1 MKKPVLNYEQM
12 KLEATHVA
20 DIYHKLTLDLFD
32 RVVDRLLERG
42 SASLEENPYIW
53 QLEKLHNMGLLN
65 ESNVKLISER
75 SKIAEEKLRE
85 VIEGEGYRIYK
96 DTKQQLAE
104 QLDKPVTLGDSQI
117 MERLIALSN
126 QTFREVDNII
136 NTTLPMEVRKVY
148 QSIVEET
155 VAEVAIGTMSADQ
168 ALNKTVMRWRDKGFY
183 GFTDRSGKRWKADT
197 YARNIIKSTTY
208 RAFNEARTAP
218 AKELGIDTFHYSM
231 KATAREMCAPLQNQ
245 IVTTG
250 EARTENGV
258 KILALSDYGYGTP
271 GGCLGINCGHVM
283 TPFLPG
289 INEIPEL
296 PDHLK
301 DLTPEQAIENANIQ
315 AKQRALERDIR
326 LNKER
331 LHVAKKL
338 GDKGLIDKYQ
348 LRGVALNDAM
358 NQWVKKHPFLYRDK
372 VREVFRKTTEI
383 DKKVEKI
390 LDERYNKFNER
401 VTDKISKDDYMDLVS
416 HDFNKISKV
425 MDKYPEI
432 GKRLDYKYTKQM
444 EHIKDSQQYID
455 RVEKAVKKGEP
466 LPGYYEIGE
475 HKLYRMLLEQMDM
488 NKIFN
493 QYQYIEHGELV
504 GVHLDPDGV
513 GSPSWRS
520 KLHQSKKG
528 FHAVPEKERSNK

>member
-12 KLEATHVA
+12 KLESTHVA

-42 SASLEENPYIW
+42 PASLEENPYIW

-65 ESNVKLISER
+65 ESNLKLIAER

-85 VIEGEGYRIYK
+85 VIVGEGYRIYK

-104 QLDKPVTLGDSQI
+104 QLDKPVSLGDSQI

-168 ALNKTVMRWRDKGFY
+168 ALNKTVIRWRDKGFY
-183 GFTDRSGKRWKADT
+183 GFTDRSGKRLKADT
-197 YARNIIKSTTY
+197 YARTIIKSTTY
-208 RAFNEARTAP
+208 RAYNEARTAP

-250 EARTENGV
+250 EARIENGV
-258 KILALSDYGYGTP
+258 KILALSDYGHGTP
-271 GGCLGINCGHVM
+271 GGCLGINCGHVL

-301 DLTPEQAIENANIQ
+301 DLTPEQAIKNANAQ

-338 GDKGLIDKYQ
+338 GDKSLIDKYK

-358 NQWVKKHPFLYRDK
+358 NQWVRKHPFLYRDK
-372 VREVFRKTTEI
+372 VREAFRKAPET

-390 LDERYNKFNER
+390 LGERYNKFNEKLQN
-401 VTDKISKDDYMDLVS
+401 KITKAQYLDLIS
-416 HDFNKISKV
+416 HDIKRIEKVTESNAELANRLSLKI
-425 MDKYPEI
+425 E
-432 GKRLDYKYTKQM
+432 KQQQ
-444 EHIKDSQQYID
+444 HIKGSEAF
-455 RVEKAVKKGEP
+455 EKRNNGQSYFVKATAEV
-466 LPGYYEIGE
+466 I
-475 HKLYRMLLEQMDM
+475 HTHMLTNMDM
-488 NKIFN
+488 NKLFRR
-493 QYQYIEHGELV
+493 YQFIESGRIK
-504 GVHLDPDGV
+504 GVHVQKDGTEDKANQIKV
-513 GSPSWRS
+513 HQG
-520 KLHQSKKG
+520 KGGLHG
-528 FHAVPEKERSNK
+528 VPNKQKEEE